1 MKTRVSIV
9 KCKTYNDKEVGLSV
23 ARAFELLGGIS
34 SFVRK
39 GERVLI
45 KPNML
50 SGKTAEFGVNTHIE
64 IIRAVVRLIKECGGS
79 PLIGDTPGGALTS
92 KEVYASSGIL
102 SLSQEEE
109 VECLEVNNVKMV
121 SGIPMASY
129 FFECD
134 KIISLPKMKTHSLM
148 GLTGAVKNMYGAV
161 SGLYKSELH
170 KAFPRPEKFANVLVD
185 VFKEVKPHLVLM
197 DAVIAMDGNGPSA
210 GRLKN
215 VGLLIGGEDS
225 VAVDT
230 VFSHLIG
237 MDPLSLLT
245 TKEAYRRGLGQTDLK
260 KIDLVGEK
268 IEKGLIKDF
277 DLPRSKA
284 FMRLPSP
291 ILKKI
296 AGFVKFRP
304 YIDEGLC
311 KRCMLCVKTC
321 PVSVITVDK
330 KITNIDYKKCIRCMC
345 CHEVCP
351 HRAIE
356 VKRGILARVFG
367 L

>member
-9 KCKTYNDKEVGLSV
+9 KCKTYNDRELSLSV
-23 ARAFELLGGIS
+23 RRVFELLGGIS
-34 SFVRK
+34 SFIRK

-50 SGKTAEFGVNTHIE
+50 SGKPAEFGVNTHIE
-64 IIRAVVRLIKECGGS
+64 IIRAVVRLVKGCGAF
-79 PLIGDTPGGALTS
+79 PLIGDNPGGSLTS
-92 KEVYASSGIL
+92 KEAYASSGI
-102 SLSQEEE
+102 STLSQEEGIE
-109 VECLEVNNVKMV
+109 FLEVNNVKL
-121 SGIPMASY
+121 SRGIPMASY

-148 GLTGAVKNMYGAV
+148 GLTGAIKNMYGAV
-161 SGLYKSELH
+161 SGLNKTELH
-170 KAFPRPEKFANVLVD
+170 KAFPRPEEFANVLVD

-197 DAVIAMDGNGPSA
+197 DAVVAMDGNGPSA

-225 VAVDT
+225 VAIDT
-230 VFSHLIG
+230 IFSHLIG

-245 TKEAYRRGLGQTDLK
+245 TKEAYRRGLGQADLK

-277 DLPRSKA
+277 DLPKSKA
-284 FMRLPSP
+284 FMKLPNP
-291 ILKKI
+291 VLKRI

-304 YIDEGLC
+304 YIEEGLC

-321 PVSVITVDK
+321 PVSAITVDK
-330 KITNIDYKKCIRCMC
+330 RISNIDHKKCIRCMC

-356 VKRGILARVFG
+356 LKRGMLARAFG